1 MNVQHQEIAELKN
14 QIRQLEEQLQEL
26 QQQTSEANTSPETVS
41 VPEMFKPIFDQ
52 AQDTVKAYFKD
63 LKFNPSRGLIEVH
76 NERYVLVRASSLS
89 HDFFEHIHKLY
100 SDRSS
105 EEAFQTG
112 RDFLFDIGHV
122 LGAEDA
128 KCFHEKMNLVDPIH
142 KLSAGPVHFAY
153 SGWAFVDIL
162 PESNPSP
169 DENYFLKYHHPYS
182 FEADSWLSKGK
193 RSTDPVCIMNAAYSS
208 GWCEESFGIALTAVE
223 VCCRAKGDENCTF
236 IMAPPH
242 KIQSYFEKERLQM
255 GGYQRYQRGAE
266 TPLFFN
272 RKTSQ
277 EKIQA
282 SLEKIREQEHHWQ
295 ALTGNTDDVIIVL
308 DFEDRIQFLNRSYS
322 RFSTS
327 DYLGRSIYEQLPNHE
342 AIELKETIQKAK
354 NSGMP
359 QTYET
364 KLNAGAENLEQFS
377 TWFTT
382 KIISFV
388 DTGVR
393 RGVIMIVTDVTDRKK
408 AEEVVLK
415 SQQSLKEAQHL
426 AHIGSWE
433 CNPSKAE
440 VVWSKEL
447 YRIFE
452 LDSQPIENL
461 YQAYKQKCHPDDF
474 LMVEKTFEQALI
486 SGESF
491 DIEHRIICNDGSNKY
506 LHCLGEAIKN
516 KEGKVV
522 GLKGISQDITER
534 KLIESHLEQAMATAQ
549 AGNRAKDVFLA
560 IMSHEIRTPLNGV
573 LGMLQL
579 LKLSPLAEE
588 SLEMVEVAHQSGKML
603 LSLLNNLL
611 DFSKI
616 EAGRLELEQIPFD
629 VPHLVDGVIR
639 LQATTEQSKGIKIY
653 CTIAD
658 DVPKK
663 LSGDPTRL
671 QQVLNNLLS
680 NALKFT
686 EHGRVDVEVSLDDGH
701 STFNKQK
708 SSEDKADYL
717 VCFSVSDTGIGI
729 PAEQIDAI
737 FEPFVQGDSSIT
749 RKYGGSGLGLSV
761 SRRLVTAMGGQL
773 SAANRPEGGCRIFF
787 FVPLQAVPTTAS
799 AIPPKQ
805 SLLTNKP
812 MDNKSL
818 DRSAQHSARIL
829 VVEDNPVNQMVAI
842 RMLEKLGFPADVAGN
857 GSLGLEAIAQQ
868 HYDLVLMDMM
878 MPVLNGVDA
887 TRQLRAREKPG
898 QHLPVI
904 AMTANI
910 SEIDRETC
918 IAAGMDDFLPKP
930 IAIDAMKIILA
941 RWLKLDEKTDP
952 ASLVTARLTPAAG
965 ILNRAVLT
973 ELRGLLNDDFEQTLQ
988 TFFTD
993 TEQCIKTLRE
1003 AGSHGQH
1010 ELLVRQ
1016 AHTLKGSSSN
1026 FGTIEL
1032 TELCAALQ
1040 HRGANLPPEEA
1051 LKSVDGIVEAF
1062 QRAKIALETEL
1073 EPYKTP

>member
-1 MNVQHQEIAELKN
+1 MNIQEKQIAELKS
-14 QIRQLEEQLQEL
+14 QVRQLEQQIQQLK
-26 QQQTSEANTSPETVS
+26 QQRLEVDTLSDTVS
-41 VPEMFKPIFDQ
+41 VPELFKPIFNQ
-52 AQDTVKAYFKD
+52 AQETVKNYFKD
-63 LKFNPSRGLIEVH
+63 LKFNPAHGLIEVH
-76 NERYVLVRASSLS
+76 HERYVLVRASSLS
-89 HDFFEHIHKLY
+89 HDFFQHIHKLY
-100 SDRSS
+100 SDRNS

-128 KCFHEKMNLVDPIH
+128 KCFHQKMNLLDPVH

-193 RSTDPVCIMNAAYSS
+193 RSTEAVCIMNAAYSS
-208 GWCEESFGIALTAVE
+208 GWCEESFGIPLTAVE
-223 VCCRAKGDENCTF
+223 ICCRAKGDENCTF

-242 KIQSYFEKERLQM
+242 KIETYLEQERLHM
-255 GGYQRYQRGAE
+255 GGYQRYQRNSE

-272 RKTSQ
+272 RKVSE

-282 SLEKIREQEHHWQ
+282 SLEKIRKQEHHWQ
-295 ALTGNTDDVIIVL
+295 ALTANTDDIIIVL
-308 DFEDRIQFLNRSYS
+308 DFQDRIQFLNRNYS
-322 RFSTS
+322 HFSTS
-327 DYLGRSIYEQLPNHE
+327 DYAGRSVYENLPEHE
-342 AIELKETIQKAK
+342 AVSLKETIEKAK
-354 NSGMP
+354 NTGIP

-364 KLNAGAENLEQFS
+364 KFNLSGEGSDRFS

-382 KIISFV
+382 KIISFL
-388 DTGVR
+388 DTHDER
-393 RGVIMIVTDVTDRKK
+393 RGAIMIVTDITDRKE
-408 AEEVVLK
+408 AEEIVLK
-415 SQQSLKEAQHL
+415 SQHNLNQAQHL

-433 CNPSKAE
+433 YIPNKAE

-447 YRIFE
+447 YHIFE
-452 LDSQPIENL
+452 LENTGSENL
-461 YQAYKQKCHPDDF
+461 FKAYKQKCHIEDYS
-474 LMVEKTFEQALI
+474 MVEKTFEHALS

-491 DIEHRIICNDGSNKY
+491 DIEHRIICNDGSTKY

-516 KEGKVV
+516 SEGKVV
-522 GLKGISQDITER
+522 ALKGTSQDITER
-534 KLIESHLEQAMATAQ
+534 KLIESRLEQAMAKAQ

-579 LKLSPLAEE
+579 LKLSPLGDEA
-588 SLEMVEVAHQSGKML
+588 LEMVDVAHQSGKML

-629 VPHLVDGVIR
+629 VRHLVEHVVK
-639 LQATTEQSKGIKIY
+639 LQSTTDQTKGIKIS
-653 CTIAD
+653 CEIAEKI
-658 DVPKK
+658 PQQ
-663 LSGDPTRL
+663 LLGDPTRL

-686 EHGRVDVEVSLDDGH
+686 EKGQVDIQVSIDDEQLDDQRNHG
-701 STFNKQK
+701 
-708 SSEDKADYL
+708 DKADYWL
-717 VCFSVSDTGIGI
+717 RFSVADTGIGI
-729 PAEQIDAI
+729 PEEQIETI

-761 SRRLVTAMGGQL
+761 SRRLVMAMGGKL
-773 SAANRPEGGCRIFF
+773 KAMNRPEGGCNIFF
-787 FVPLQAVPTTAS
+787 SIPLKVALALPSGDLPKPALLANQPVKNSAPTTA
-799 AIPPKQ
+799 Q
-805 SLLTNKP
+805 
-812 MDNKSL
+812 
-818 DRSAQHSARIL
+818 IL
-829 VVEDNPVNQMVAI
+829 IVEDNPVNQMVAS
-842 RMLEKLGFPADVAGN
+842 RMLEKLGFPADIAGN
-857 GSLGLEAIAQQ
+857 GQLGLEAIAKK

-887 TRQLRAREKPG
+887 TRQLRANEGPG

-910 SEIDRETC
+910 SEGDRENC
-918 IAAGMDDFLPKP
+918 LAAGMDDFLPKP
-930 IAIDAMKIILA
+930 LAIDAMQAVLT
-941 RWLKLDEKTDP
+941 RWLKTQAQPDAT
-952 ASLVTARLTPAAG
+952 SVTRQRLAPAAG

-973 ELRGLLNDDFEQTLQ
+973 ELRGLLNEDFEQTLQ

-1003 AGSHGQH
+1003 ASSQEQR

-1016 AHTLKGSSSN
+1016 AHSLKGSSSN
-1026 FGTIEL
+1026 FGTMEL
-1032 TELCAALQ
+1032 TQLCAALQ
-1040 HRGANLPPEEA
+1040 YQGTNLSPEEL
-1051 LKSVDGIVEAF
+1051 LKSVDDIMQAF
-1062 QRAKIALETEL
+1062 ERAKVALQTEL
-1073 EPYKTP
+1073 ESYKTEQKEKA